1 MGTIFSWKQKQQ
13 QKKTRK
19 QKTKK
24 NKKNKQ
30 IIAKNWGEL

>member
-13 QKKTRK
+13 QKKIRK

-24 NKKNKQ
+24 TKKNKQ